1 MFSLDPCNSLV
12 LKVKC
17 HFPSVATKW
26 NTYFCILFLYIFLS
40 VDKKVKIVDRQ

>member
-17 HFPSVATKW
+17 RFPSVATMK
-26 NTYFCILFLYIFLS
+26 YLFLYIRS